1 MRAHGARLDE
11 WRGTPRVHWAII
23 AEDIIL
29 NVRSVFQEV
38 SRRLAKILGL
48 AHTPDSLLAV

>member
-1 MRAHGARLDE
+1 MHGARLDE

-38 SRRLAKILGL
+38 SRRFAKILGL